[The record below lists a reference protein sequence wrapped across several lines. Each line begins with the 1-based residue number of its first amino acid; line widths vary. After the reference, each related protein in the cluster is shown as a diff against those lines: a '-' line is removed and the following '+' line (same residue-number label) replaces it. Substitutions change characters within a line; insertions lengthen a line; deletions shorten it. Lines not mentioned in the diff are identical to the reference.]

1 MADARHKRETN
12 ARVTAP
18 KNPKKK
24 KTPVGLLAAPLALT
38 ATLAAVGVGVI
49 SSTPETRSAVT
60 ASGSSTALGDLV
72 RDTRDRETVSR
83 SAGRSRIDEKLS
95 AQDAEKLAS
104 LASFQRK
111 QSAAQLAA
119 TEKAVQN
126 ASVKRWSTEDLN
138 LWSASDE
145 GASNLGI
152 LDSGEKVLI
161 TGRSEDGRSE
171 VVVDGAARWVTSDY
185 LSDEKP
191 EEGPA
196 DMGGSCTNGT
206 SVPSGVSPNIVKV
219 HEAVCAAFPDIT
231 TYGTFRG
238 DGEHSQGLAV
248 DIMVSGARGYEVRDF
263 VRAHYAELGV
273 NYIIYSQHIW
283 SVDRGGEGWRSMS
296 DRGSTTA
303 NHYDHVHVTTY

>member
-12 ARVTAP
+12 ARATTP
-18 KNPKKK
+18 KK

-49 SSTPETRSAVT
+49 SSTPETRSAVADGT
-60 ASGSSTALGDLV
+60 SSNSLSGLV
-72 RDTRDRETVSR
+72 RETRDDEPVSR
-83 SAGRSRIDEKLS
+83 SGRSRIDEKLNAKD
-95 AQDAEKLAS
+95 AQKLAS

-111 QSAAQLAA
+111 QNAAQLAA
-119 TEKAVQN
+119 TAKAVQN
-126 ASVKRWSTEDLN
+126 ASTKRWSTADLN

-161 TGRSEDGRSE
+161 TGRSADGRSE

-196 DMGGSCTNGT
+196 GLGGSCTNGT

-283 SVDRGGEGWRSMS
+283 SVDRGGEGWRAMS

>member
-12 ARVTAP
+12 ARATTP
-18 KNPKKK
+18 KK

-38 ATLAAVGVGVI
+38 ATLAAVGVGVL
-49 SSTPETRSAVT
+49 SATPETRSTVT
-60 ASGSSTALGDLV
+60 AASSNTALGDLV
-72 RDTRDRETVSR
+72 RETRDYPSLSR
-83 SAGRSRIDEKLS
+83 SAGRARIDEKLS
-95 AQDAEKLAS
+95 AQDARKLAS
-104 LASFQRK
+104 LAAFQRK
-111 QSAAQLAA
+111 QTAAQLAA
-119 TEKAVQN
+119 TARAVQK
-126 ASVKRWSTEDLN
+126 ASTKRWSTADLN

-161 TGRSEDGRSE
+161 TGRTADGRSE

-196 DMGGSCTNGT
+196 GLGGSCTNGT

>member
-1 MADARHKRETN
+1 M
-12 ARVTAP
+12 
-18 KNPKKK
+18 
-24 KTPVGLLAAPLALT
+24 
-38 ATLAAVGVGVI
+38 
-49 SSTPETRSAVT
+49 
-60 ASGSSTALGDLV
+60 
-72 RDTRDRETVSR
+72 
-83 SAGRSRIDEKLS
+83 
-95 AQDAEKLAS
+95 
-104 LASFQRK
+104 
-111 QSAAQLAA
+111 
-119 TEKAVQN
+119 
-126 ASVKRWSTEDLN
+126 KRWSTADLN
-138 LWSASDE
+138 LWSASDK

-161 TGRSEDGRSE
+161 TGRTADGRSE
-171 VVVDGAARWVTSDY
+171 IVVKGAARWVTSDY

-196 DMGGSCTNGT
+196 GLGGSCTNGT

>member
-1 MADARHKRETN
+1 M
-12 ARVTAP
+12 
-18 KNPKKK
+18 
-24 KTPVGLLAAPLALT
+24 
-38 ATLAAVGVGVI
+38 
-49 SSTPETRSAVT
+49 
-60 ASGSSTALGDLV
+60 
-72 RDTRDRETVSR
+72 
-83 SAGRSRIDEKLS
+83 
-95 AQDAEKLAS
+95 
-104 LASFQRK
+104 
-111 QSAAQLAA
+111 
-119 TEKAVQN
+119 QN
-126 ASVKRWSTEDLN
+126 ASVKRWSTADLN

-145 GASNLGI
+145 GASNVGI

-161 TGRSEDGRSE
+161 TGRAADGRSE
-171 VVVDGAARWVTSDY
+171 VVVDGAARWVTGDY

-196 DMGGSCTNGT
+196 GLGGSCTNGT

-273 NYIIYSQHIW
+273 NYIIYSQQIW
-283 SVDRGGEGWRSMS
+283 SVDRGGEGWRAMS